1 MNDISTLKPQADPFV
16 LAMIN
21 DARAEIAACG
31 QAVANTNSQSPIA
44 DSRRCPICGTHMV
57 CSVEAGVCVHCE
69 SGARED
75 IELVNAHFRVPAGE
89 LARVN
94 PSFIRRMA

>member
-1 MNDISTLKPQADPFV
+1 MNKSSTLNLKPQADPFV
-16 LAMIN
+16 RAMIN

-31 QAVANTNSQSPIA
+31 EAVANSQSSIA
-44 DSRRCPICGTHMV
+44 DSRRCPICGTALQGAES
-57 CSVEAGVCVHCE
+57 CLCEHCHAA
-69 SGARED
+69 AREELD
-75 IELVNAHFRVPAGE
+75 IINTHFRVPAGE